1 MADLT
6 AIVQLGQGVSKKR
19 LDFMVQRPKLCSAV
33 TITGCGV
40 TVRLLGVS
48 SLNLGCGQTAA
59 PFFCRPEAAQS
70 SLRSE
75 PINASGLMSGC
86 PAISR

>member
-1 MADLT
+1 MPDLT

-59 PFFCRPEAAQS
+59 HFFAGPKQPNRVCDQN
-70 SLRSE
+70 RSMH
-75 PINASGLMSGC
+75 GLMSGC